1 MRWVHLAVALILLA
15 ASVMVFGGLTGSQG
29 DPSIHFE
36 PFATVD
42 HSPITINGNSALQ
55 TRASSEGWPGSG
67 SDVDPYIIQN
77 YRIMASGAT
86 CISISNTDL
95 HLVIRGCN
103 LTVSSQA
110 GILLSGSS
118 NVRITENL
126 IGPNDADGI
135 RLSNSPGNL
144 IDNNTMDA
152 DNIFVMN
159 YNGIHLIGSSSGNL
173 IRNNSIHRS
182 ENDGIRIEDTSTDN
196 VLSGNTLIENL
207 NNGILLGS
215 DRNQVIDGTL
225 WANKVGVTV
234 DGSDIQISGNKFR
247 QNSWGVNLHT
257 GGRNIVRNNN
267 FVRNNYG
274 VRIFISDD
282 NQVYS
287 NYILKSDKFGIDVEH
302 TSASGNRI
310 FDNHLFYN
318 NGTGS
323 YYVFEKRQARDLSK
337 DNTWHSTS
345 NRGNYWHD
353 LRSPDNDDDGIV
365 DAWYFLE
372 GGEQHDFRP
381 LVNSVIPDVFTP
393 PKKLAAQPGK
403 DHINLTWW
411 PVNYGMGVRVQ
422 YFNIFKNEREG
433 GEFYLDSA
441 ASDVLHYTDWD
452 VVPGRSYFYYITAVT
467 DIAESNRSNR
477 VKSSPDVV
485 RPTVTVGSPKEG
497 AVFND
502 PDVYVDWIG
511 VDNIAIDRFEITLD
525 EDPTIDVGLNDHYLF
540 LDLTEGPHT
549 FEVRIFDMAEHN
561 RSDTTWFIIDTIKPS
576 IDIEAPE
583 EGPILFDTDTPLI
596 SWSSQDIGPGID
608 HHMITHD
615 GENWTRLGDVKEY
628 QFTSPIDAGH
638 HTITVR
644 CVDKGG
650 NWAEDRVEIIVDLE
664 PPTLWIVAP
673 AGPGYYNDRTI
684 EIVYSSFDDLT
695 NISEYQ
701 VRIDTGNWMS
711 KGLARSHNFTYLDE
725 GQHYLYVKAIDGA
738 GNEVIVSTTGT
749 VDMTPPELNVLN
761 LEDGVMY
768 NKPVTLEW
776 EVWDVLSGMEHT
788 RISNDGGE
796 WKSYTTPKPVLLEV
810 FEDGEHFVLIEA
822 VDKAGNVLSLNIS
835 YLFDGTSPFIAF
847 ANPGGINVPINASIS
862 IMFSEAMDRE
872 SVVVDSPGIEGRL
885 LWDGNNLT
893 LDPASSLNYSRKYSI
908 AVQGRDLAG
917 NDMVPFNWFFVTVED
932 LSLKYGRV
940 YGRAVTTDGAPIPY
954 ASYRFKTGEKGTCDS
969 EGRFDTFVTTG
980 ENFIIVS
987 NNTFRDTK
995 VDFEVYQGDVQN
1007 LGDIPLRSEKEAQT
1021 DDEGKDTNVG
1031 MIILIVIVVTVIVI
1045 GIGIGVAY
1053 QVKKTREYN
1062 RMGPVFDE
1070 WVNVTD
1076 LKTQTHSPTPP
1087 PRTSPP
1093 PAFPP
1098 PSAGSEEGIKR

>member
-1 MRWVHLAVALILLA
+1 NN
-15 ASVMVFGGLTGSQG
+15 G
-29 DPSIHFE
+29 

-67 SDVDPYIIQN
+67 SAVDPYIIQN
-77 YRIMASGAT
+77 YRIMATGAT

-110 GILLSGSS
+110 GILLSGSR
-118 NVRITENL
+118 NIRVTGNH
-126 IGPNDADGI
+126 IGPNDGDGI
-135 RLSNSPGNL
+135 RLSSSSDSR

-159 YNGIHLIGSSSGNL
+159 YNGIHLVGSSTGNL
-173 IRNNSIHRS
+173 IQNNSVHRS
-182 ENDGIRIEDTSTDN
+182 ENDGIRLEDTSTDN
-196 VLSGNTLIENL
+196 RLLGNYLVENW
-207 NNGILLGS
+207 NNAILLGS
-215 DRNQVIDGTL
+215 DRNQVMDNTI
-225 WANKVGVTV
+225 WANKVGVMV
-234 DGSDIQISGNKFR
+234 DANDVQIAGNKFR
-247 QNSWGVNLHT
+247 QNSWGVTLHT
-257 GGRNIVRNNN
+257 GSRNVVRNNN

-274 VRIFISDD
+274 VRIFMSDD
-282 NQVYS
+282 NQVHS
-287 NYILKSDKFGIDVEH
+287 NYVLKSDKFGIDVEH
-302 TSASGNRI
+302 SSASGNRI
-310 FDNHLFYN
+310 YENYLFYN

-353 LRSPDNDDDGIV
+353 LRSPDNNGDGIV

-381 LVNSVIPDVFTP
+381 LVDSVIPDVFTP
-393 PKKLAAQPGK
+393 PKKLSAQPGK

-422 YFNIFKNEREG
+422 RFNIYKNEREG
-433 GEFYLDSA
+433 GEFFLDSA

-467 DIAESNRSNR
+467 EIAESNRSNR

-485 RPTVTVGSPKEG
+485 RPTVTIGSPKEG
-497 AVFND
+497 AVLND

-525 EDPTIDVGLNDHYLF
+525 DEPTIDVGLNDHYLF
-540 LDLTEGPHT
+540 LDLAEGQHT
-549 FEVRIFDMAEHN
+549 FEVRIYDMAEHN
-561 RSDTTWFIIDTIKPS
+561 RSDTTWFTIDTVRPS
-576 IDIEAPE
+576 IDIQAPD
-583 EGPILFDTDTPLI
+583 GSPLLFNIDTPMI
-596 SWSSQDIGPGID
+596 SWSSQDTGPGID

-615 GENWTRLGDVKEY
+615 GENWTRVGDVKEY
-628 QFTSPIDAGH
+628 RFPSPLDAGR

-650 NWAEDRVEIIVDLE
+650 NWAEDHVDIIVDIE
-664 PPTLWIVAP
+664 PPTLWMISP
-673 AGPGYYNDRTI
+673 AGPGYYRDRTI

-701 VRIDTGNWMS
+701 VRIDTGNWLS
-711 KGLARSHNFTYLDE
+711 KGLERSHNFTYLSE
-725 GQHYLYVKAIDGA
+725 GQHHLYVKAIDGA
-738 GNEVIVSTTGT
+738 GNEVIISTTGT

-761 LEDGVMY
+761 LKEGAMY
-768 NKPVTLEW
+768 NEPITLEW
-776 EVWDVLSGMEHT
+776 EVWDVLSGVELT
-788 RISNDGGE
+788 RISIDGGE
-796 WKSYTTPKPVLLEV
+796 WKTYPTPKPVRMEGL
-810 FEDGEHFVLIEA
+810 EDGGHFVLIEA
-822 VDKAGNVLSLNIS
+822 VDRAGNVLSLNIS
-835 YLFDGTSPFIAF
+835 YLFDGTSPFITF
-847 ANPGGINVPINASIS
+847 ANPGGVDVPINASIT
-862 IMFSEAMDRE
+862 IVFSEAMDRE

-885 LWDGNNLT
+885 LWEGNNLT
-893 LDPASSLNYSRKYSI
+893 LDPDSYLNYSRKYSI
-908 AVQGRDLAG
+908 AVQGRDIAG

-940 YGRAVTTDGAPIPY
+940 HGRAVTTGGDPIPY
-954 ASYRFKTGEKGTCDS
+954 ASYRFKTGEKGTCDGD
-969 EGRFDTFVTTG
+969 GRFDTFVTTG
-980 ENFIIVS
+980 ENFIIIS
-987 NNTFRDTK
+987 NQSFRDTK
-995 VDFEVYQGDVQN
+995 VDFEIYEGDVQN
-1007 LGDIPLRSEKEAQT
+1007 LGDIPLMSEKET
-1021 DDEGKDTNVG
+1021 PPDEKEETSVG
-1031 MIILIVIVVTVIVI
+1031 MIILIVAAVVVIVI
-1045 GIGIGVAY
+1045 GIGAGVAY

-1070 WVNVTD
+1070 WVNVTN
-1076 LKTQTHSPTPP
+1076 LKPGSQGPPSP